1 MSSKNVT
8 SQVVSVDEQ
17 AFEKADEAEVNED
30 GLEPIEGLPS
40 VDDRVEQI
48 RSMALA
54 MIDDSLPSWY
64 VEEAIDI
71 DNADEAAQYADLS
84 NQEWQTTK
92 ETWADRYREQGVEAG
107 VDELAKAHIRTR
119 FDVDDFETFCEAVVE
134 WPNER
139 QQAVLEE
146 ALAGGLKMAEQGI
159 RDVTDAVDS
168 EDR

>member
-1 MSSKNVT
+1 MSSNNAT
-8 SQVVSVDEQ
+8 SNVVSVDEQ

-40 VDDRVEQI
+40 VDDRVEQNPLDGA
-48 RSMALA
+48 RDDRRLA
-54 MIDDSLPSWY
+54 SPWY

>member
-1 MSSKNVT
+1 M
-8 SQVVSVDEQ
+8 
-17 AFEKADEAEVNED
+17 ADDQRDV
-30 GLEPIEGLPS
+30 GRPLP
-40 VDDRVEQI
+40 RA
-48 RSMALA
+48 R
-54 MIDDSLPSWY
+54 
-64 VEEAIDI
+64 
-71 DNADEAAQYADLS
+71 
-84 NQEWQTTK
+84 
-92 ETWADRYREQGVEAG
+92 RRAG

-139 QQAVLEE
+139 HKPSLEE